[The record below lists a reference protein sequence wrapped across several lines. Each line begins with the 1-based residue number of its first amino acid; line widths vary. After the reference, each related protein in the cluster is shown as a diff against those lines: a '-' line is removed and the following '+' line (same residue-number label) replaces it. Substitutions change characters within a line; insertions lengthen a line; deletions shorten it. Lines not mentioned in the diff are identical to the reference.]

1 MVLNETL
8 RLYSPA
14 IAMLRRVENE
24 MRLGGDNEMGDDVV
38 IPAGTELL
46 MPVLMWHHEAEY
58 WGPDADEFRP
68 DRFEGGVGKACRV
81 SGSFLP
87 FSAGPRVCIGQ
98 GFAMLEAKIVLATIL
113 RRFSFRVSPSYRH
126 APITMVTMQPQFGLQ
141 LRFSPLVDPA
151 AP

>member
-14 IAMLRRVENE
+14 IAMLRRVEKE
-24 MRLGGDNEMGDDVV
+24 MRLGGDDEMGDVV

-46 MPVLMWHHEAEY
+46 LPVLMWHHEAEY

-68 DRFEGGVGKACRV
+68 ERFEEGVAKACRV
-81 SGSFLP
+81 AGAFMP

-98 GFAMLEAKIVLATIL
+98 GFAMLEAKTVMATIL
-113 RRFSFRVSPSYRH
+113 RRFRFHVSPSYRH
-126 APITMVTMQPQFGLQ
+126 APIIMVTMQPQFGLQ
-141 LRFSPLVDPA
+141 LSFSPLVDPA
-151 AP
+151 P